1 LISTQIVI
9 SKLIVSL
16 HPLINFNT
24 ELMSEFLIYF
34 QIGLQHVLDIR
45 AYDHVLFLMALVM
58 PFMFKDWKRILL
70 SVTLFTLGHTTA
82 LLLSVYEIMVIKAN
96 VVELLIP
103 ITILVTAL
111 FNLFTIG
118 KTNRKESLN
127 LIFFITLF
135 FGVIHGLGFSNY
147 FKTILGGSSNSKLVP
162 LLEFAIGIEAAQIAV
177 VFAVLIVAYIAQR
190 VFKFSK
196 RDWILVGSSFI
207 IGVVVPMILE
217 NEIWN
222 QY

>member
-1 LISTQIVI
+1 
-9 SKLIVSL
+9 
-16 HPLINFNT
+16 
-24 ELMSEFLIYF
+24 MSEFLIYF
-34 QIGLQHVLDIR
+34 QIGLQHVLDIH
-45 AYDHVLFLMALVM
+45 AYDHVLFLMALVI
-58 PFMFKDWKRILL
+58 PFTFKDWKRILL

-82 LLLSVYEIMVIKAN
+82 LLLSVYGIVAVKTS

-103 ITILVTAL
+103 ITILITAF

-118 KTNRKESLN
+118 KSSKKESLN
-127 LIFFITLF
+127 LIFLITLF
-135 FGVIHGLGFSNY
+135 FGVIHGLGFTNY

-162 LLEFAIGIEAAQIAV
+162 LLEFALGIEGAQIAV
-177 VFAVLIVAYIAQR
+177 VFTVLIVAYVTQSL
-190 VFKFSK
+190 FKFSK
-196 RDWILVGSSFI
+196 RDWILVSSAFI

>member
-1 LISTQIVI
+1 
-9 SKLIVSL
+9 
-16 HPLINFNT
+16 
-24 ELMSEFLIYF
+24 MSEFLIYF
-34 QIGLQHVLDIR
+34 QIGLQHVLDIH
-45 AYDHVLFLMALVM
+45 AYDHVLFLMALVI
-58 PFMFKDWKRILL
+58 PFTFKDWKRILL

-82 LLLSVYEIMVIKAN
+82 LLLSVYGIVAVKTS

-103 ITILVTAL
+103 ITILITAL

-118 KTNRKESLN
+118 KSSKKESLN
-127 LIFFITLF
+127 LIFLITLF

-162 LLEFAIGIEAAQIAV
+162 LLEFALGIEGAQIAV
-177 VFAVLIVAYIAQR
+177 VFAVLIVAYVTQSL
-190 VFKFSK
+190 FKFSK
-196 RDWILVGSSFI
+196 RDWILVSSAFI

>member
-1 LISTQIVI
+1 
-9 SKLIVSL
+9 
-16 HPLINFNT
+16 
-24 ELMSEFLIYF
+24 MSEFLIYF
-34 QIGLQHVLDIR
+34 QIGLQHVLDIH
-45 AYDHVLFLMALVM
+45 AYDHVLFLMALVI
-58 PFMFKDWKRILL
+58 PFTFKDWKRILL

-82 LLLSVYEIMVIKAN
+82 LLLSVYEILVVKVN

-103 ITILVTAL
+103 ITILITAF

-118 KTNRKESLN
+118 KTNRTESLN
-127 LIFFITLF
+127 LIFLITLF

-147 FKTILGGSSNSKLVP
+147 FKTILGGSSNSKLGP
-162 LLEFAIGIEAAQIAV
+162 LSEFALGIEGAQIAV
-177 VFAVLIVAYIAQR
+177 VFAVLIVAYVTQSL
-190 VFKFSK
+190 FKFSK
-196 RDWILVGSSFI
+196 RDWILVSSAFI